1 MNIKQLEYFISLSE
15 TLNFTKSANEAYI
28 TQPSFGRQITLLE
41 EEVGVS
47 LFVRSKHNVSL
58 TPAGNAFLE
67 STKKILYYYQKGIND
82 ARSTVTSISGQI
94 RIGFL
99 PETTENFLPNFIR
112 IFREKY
118 PGIKPAIVSYGD
130 TREEDDLFNN
140 ALDIVFLTP
149 LYNKRYGDD
158 ISCQSITTNNYPC
171 IISSKYHWLAD
182 YHSIKLGKLSD
193 EDFIVMDPKTSINSY
208 RDVVLMCRQCGFE
221 PKVVE
226 TSSTLPELLTHVAS
240 GTGLTIMPGNY
251 KTFIQEDLHSIV
263 IEEKVDPISFIY
275 VWKTNSTNPHL
286 PIFLHELSD
295 YIETHWKKASE

>member
-15 TLNFTKSANEAYI
+15 TLNFTKSANEAFI

-58 TPAGNAFLE
+58 TLAGNALLE
-67 STKKILYYYQKGIND
+67 SAKKILYHYQKGIND
-82 ARSTVTSISGQI
+82 ARSAVTSIAGQV

-118 PGIKPAIVSYGD
+118 PNIKPAIVSYGD

-149 LYNKRYGDD
+149 LFNKTYGED
-158 ISCQSITTNNYPC
+158 ILCKSITTNNYPC
-171 IISSKYHWLAD
+171 IISSKYHWLSS
-182 YHSIKLGKLSD
+182 YNSIKLGKLS
-193 EDFIVMDPKTSINSY
+193 EEEFILMDPKTSNNSY
-208 RDVVLMCRQCGFE
+208 SDVVKMCDQYGFK

-226 TSSTLPELLTHVAS
+226 TAKTLPEMLTLVAS
-240 GTGLTIMPGNY
+240 GTGITIMPGNY
-251 KTFIQEDLHSIV
+251 KTFMQEDLHRIA

-275 VWKTNSTNPHL
+275 VWKKDSTNPFL
-286 PIFLHELSD
+286 PIFLQELSEFID
-295 YIETHWKKASE
+295 NRCSK